1 MFADMGDDA
10 AQIPIGSRVIK
21 NESREDTMTFNG
33 VLASSRCSLLDGTIQ
48 VVQSGVLFAED
59 Y

>member
-1 MFADMGDDA
+1 MMRHKS
-10 AQIPIGSRVIK
+10 SRVIK
-21 NESREDTMTFNG
+21 NESRGDTVTFNG
-33 VLASSRCSLLDGTIQ
+33 VLASLRCSLLDGTIQ